1 MRFSQDARQRAAGT
15 GNATGKI
22 TYTLYDDFG
31 RVTRVGEA
39 TATFASLDPESSYAF
54 ERDSVSWRSRMTYD
68 DYGDAVAGGGPNY
81 AQGRLVK
88 VEENTDAGAGAE
100 VVHEYAYDHLGNV
113 RVKQVTIDGLTG
125 IRTLEYLHDLAGRV
139 TRLIYPDGSQ
149 ARYAYDSA
157 GRLARVWDERG
168 RTLAGYTH
176 TAAGNLGTHVV
187 GDNIA
192 TGTFTYNAR
201 EWVTRIDYPGRFT
214 VTQQYDTTGNV
225 TSQRYRRAAS
235 EAFKAGRYEYDRLHR
250 LTNFNLEGRRQ
261 TRNYR
266 YDRNGNLRHMQTNGS
281 YTLYA
286 YLGAATPNRVS
297 IVYGG
302 GLLIRTAYNRNG
314 WVTRM
319 ARNALTYDYRGLL
332 TGHGSAAYTM
342 DPDRRRVKKTVGTA
356 VTCYLRGADG
366 TVLAEYA
373 GQNLSARYV
382 YAGGR
387 RIARVAGSG
396 TRYYLADHLG
406 STRSLIDEEGTVTAA
421 YDYWPYGDILAS
433 GGSEETHF
441 RFTGHERDAESN
453 LDYMLARS
461 YDYNIG
467 RFLRPDPMQDEYPGI
482 SPYAYANNN
491 PLKYV
496 DPDGNRHHEPQDQ
509 YDVNQIVQDRFDEVG
524 AEFANAIA
532 NFPSFL
538 QAGAIKAAENA
549 GDLALGVTQT
559 AIETNIVLSNAVSKG
574 ADVGSTLGVG
584 GTVAGVVTG
593 NAPLVAGSVAF
604 TGTMLSISTAAEV
617 VRTAS
622 IAADALLFD
631 DSPRKAWGVGV
642 NSAINIG
649 ISKIPGI
656 GARGLVNQTQGLR
669 PTFRSAI
676 TGRFVSDR
684 YGGTVT
690 AVSNAASA
698 AVSVDQDQP

>member
-1 MRFSQDARQRAAGT
+1 
-15 GNATGKI
+15 
-22 TYTLYDDFG
+22 
-31 RVTRVGEA
+31 
-39 TATFASLDPESSYAF
+39 
-54 ERDSVSWRSRMTYD
+54 MTYD

-157 GRLARVWDERG
+157 GRLSRVWDERG
-168 RTLAGYTH
+168 RTLAAYTH

-382 YAGGR
+382 YAGSR